1 MGTQRILTVI
11 GTRPEAIKLAPVLR
25 RLEER
30 PGVES
35 IACVT
40 GQHRKLLDQALESFD
55 LRADHDLDIMQCA
68 QTLAETTSRAVSRL
82 GELVDDVDPDVVLV
96 QGDTTT
102 TFCGALVGFYH
113 GATVGHVEAGLRTG
127 DRAAPF
133 PEEMNRRL
141 VTRLADLHFA
151 PTASARTHLLEEGVP
166 EERITVTGNTGI
178 DALMW
183 MRDRLPDRPPPE
195 VASAVGELPADRP
208 LLLVTGHRRES
219 FRGGL
224 EAVCRGIR
232 AAVDAAPELVVVYPV
247 HLNPEVQETTRGV
260 LGGHDR
266 IHLVEPLAYGPFVW
280 LLDRATVVVSDSGGL
295 QEEAPALGKPLL
307 VTREETERH
316 EAVDAG
322 SAILVGHDE
331 ERLTAELLRLLRDP
345 AARAPMETPRFP
357 FGDGRAAG
365 RIVEAIAR
373 WGAGDGRLADP
384 VEVGAAV
391 VTGS

>member
-35 IACVT
+35 IVCVT

-55 LRADHDLDIMQCA
+55 LRADHDLDIMQSA

-82 GELVDDVDPDVVLV
+82 DSLVDDVDPDVVVV

-127 DRAAPF
+127 DRGAPF

-151 PTASARTHLLEEGVP
+151 PTASARTQLLAEGVP

-178 DALMW
+178 DALLW
-183 MRDRLPDRPPPE
+183 MRDRLPEHPPAE
-195 VASAVGELPADRP
+195 LTSAVGELPDERP

-247 HLNPEVQETTRGV
+247 HLNPEVQETTRAV

-266 IHLVEPLAYGPFVW
+266 IHLVEPLAYAPFVW

-307 VTREETERH
+307 VTREKTERH
-316 EAVDAG
+316 EAVEAG

-345 AARAPMETPRFP
+345 SERAPMETPRFP
-357 FGDGRAAG
+357 FGDGEAAG
-365 RIVEAIAR
+365 RIVDAIGR
-373 WGAGDGRLADP
+373 YTAGDGRLADRP
-384 VEVGAAV
+384 GVDGAV
-391 VTGS
+391 VTRS